1 MTSTPRADALREQ
14 ILELVTEYHAEAFP
28 KRPFVGGISA
38 IPVSGRV
45 FDDHELRLLAES
57 GLDFWLTS
65 GRFAEEFETLF
76 AKVMGVRHAMLVNS
90 GSSANLLALSAL
102 TSPRHKDRR
111 LVEGDEVVT
120 LATGF
125 PTTIN
130 PILQNRLVPVFID
143 VDLGTYQANTEQ
155 LREAIGPR
163 TRAIFM
169 AHTLGNVFDIDVVME
184 LAKEHDLWVIE
195 DTCDAVGATWHG
207 KPVGSFGDLATAS
220 FYPAHHITMG
230 EGGAVLTKTKPM
242 RKIVESFRDW
252 GRDCWCAPGDSN
264 TCGRRYD
271 WQLGDLPYGYDHKF
285 TYSHI
290 GYNMKATEM
299 QAAIGVAQLSK
310 LDGFIAARRQNWA
323 YLREGLADLEEFLLL
338 PDATPGSEPSWFG
351 FAITVRPE
359 APFGRLELVEHLE
372 SRRIDARP
380 LFGGDLT
387 RHPAY
392 LGIPH
397 RIVRPMVNAELI
409 TNATFWIGVYPGL
422 ASEQLDFLIDTLHD
436 FVSGYT
442 LARSS

>member
-230 EGGAVLTKTKPM
+230 EGGAVLTNSKPM

-359 APFGRLELVEHLE
+359 APFGRLELVEYLE